1 MAMSSDIAGALD
13 RLQARIEQACERAG
27 RDPGSV
33 QLVAVSKGHPEEAIR
48 AAYEAGMRVFGENY
62 AQELGVKASALS
74 DLRDISWRFIGH
86 LQRNKIKLIE
96 GARATVDTVDS
107 VRLAEAISTR
117 AAARATDVEVLL
129 QVNVGG
135 EAQKS
140 GCTPDEVPA
149 LVGPASRRC
158 RSDAA
163 VLRRAPRAGRGARLA
178 RAFYGNDARPR
189 PSRRRRRD
197 DAPNRD
203 SDFWAASSGRAL
215 VRALIGYLA
224 KLDGTTGGGAH
235 GA

>member
-74 DLRDISWRFIGH
+74 DLREISWRFIGH

-129 QVNVGG
+129 QVNVG
-135 EAQKS
+135 S
-140 GCTPDEVPA
+140 PC
-149 LVGPASRRC
+149 
-158 RSDAA
+158 
-163 VLRRAPRAGRGARLA
+163 GA
-178 RAFYGNDARPR
+178 
-189 PSRRRRRD
+189 
-197 DAPNRD
+197 
-203 SDFWAASSGRAL
+203 
-215 VRALIGYLA
+215 
-224 KLDGTTGGGAH
+224 
-235 GA
+235 